1 MSRIRFYDIA
11 KGIGI
16 FLVVWGHSLIDFGHY
31 IIYMFHM
38 PLFFYLSGVFHRS
51 GGGNMELLKRRF
63 VSLIIPLLVSLG
75 LLFPLS
81 VYFGAIPI
89 SFSVPHLRGICGP
102 LWFLFSL
109 FLVNI
114 IYHPL
119 LNLKPSYRLVVCAIL
134 SFGLGYVPYYYHIPN
149 YGYIF
154 TTFSILIFYCLGN
167 ILARV
172 AERKRSFYLSC
183 GIFIVSSVGLIL
195 MYIVD
200 WWILKQRANDLFD
213 NIQNK
218 YYLLF
223 LFSAF
228 LGIVMTI
235 SLSRIL
241 DRFDLPA
248 RLLAYMGEYSLYI
261 FLFHYAILYSAHHLL
276 PFSGLS
282 YEIILIILSIAI
294 GCMLRTPLN
303 RFLPEVFK

>member
-1 MSRIRFYDIA
+1 MSRKRHYDIA

-38 PLFFYLSGVFHRS
+38 PLFFYLSGVFHR
-51 GGGNMELLKRRF
+51 GGEIKELLKRRF
-63 VSLIIPLLVSLG
+63 VSLIVPLLVSLG

-81 VYFGAIPI
+81 VYFNVIPI

-154 TTFSILIFYCLGN
+154 TTFSVLIFYCLGN

-200 WWILKQRANDLFD
+200 WRILKQPANDLFD

-228 LGIVMTI
+228 LGIAMTI

-248 RLLAYMGEYSLYI
+248 RLLAYVGECSLYI

-276 PFSGLS
+276 PFSGLL
-282 YEIILIILSIAI
+282 YEIILIMLSIAI